1 LEINA
6 MRVTDDRYTRDRQRL
21 DLAVRMIRH
30 EARTGTIRHW
40 TGLSDD
46 RIRKLYRTYLQ
57 HTAAHPCRHRGKPPR
72 QVSYFLR
79 NRETRRQSAL
89 LGGLFGLI
97 GLLGC
102 DDAEPRARD
111 GASAMHW
118 GDRFCRVYETY
129 LALEHA
135 RLISFEH
142 ACYLLQVLERRAE
155 LALDECPSCQSLMV
169 VDTLRV
175 RDRRCAFCEADA
187 LWRSGS
193 GIPAGPE
200 RTRQH

>member
-1 LEINA
+1 
-6 MRVTDDRYTRDRQRL
+6 MRITDDRYTRDRQRL

-57 HTAAHPCRHRGKPPR
+57 HTAARPCRHRGKAPR

-97 GLLGC
+97 GLLGF
-102 DDAEPRARD
+102 DRAEPRD
-111 GASAMHW
+111 EGGSAMHW
-118 GDRFCRVYETY
+118 GDLFCRVYETY
-129 LALEHA
+129 LASERA

-142 ACYLLQVLERRAE
+142 ACYLLHVLERRAE

-169 VDTLRV
+169 TDRLRV
-175 RDRRCAFCEADA
+175 RERRCEFCGVDGLLNAGTVM
-187 LWRSGS
+187 RSS
-193 GIPAGPE
+193 AE
-200 RTRQH
+200 RNRRH

>member
-1 LEINA
+1 LEINV
-6 MRVTDDRYTRDRQRL
+6 MRITDDRYTRDRQRL

-57 HTAAHPCRHRGKPPR
+57 HTAGRPCRHRGKAPR

-97 GLLGC
+97 GLLGF
-102 DDAEPRARD
+102 DRAEPRAEGG
-111 GASAMHW
+111 GAMQW

-142 ACYLLQVLERRAE
+142 ACYLLQVLARRAE
-155 LALDECPSCQSLMV
+155 LALEECPSCQSLMV
-169 VDTLRV
+169 TDALRV

-187 LWRSGS
+187 IWQTGMGRPSS
-193 GIPAGPE
+193 AAPD
-200 RTRQH
+200 RRH

>member
-1 LEINA
+1 
-6 MRVTDDRYTRDRQRL
+6 MRITDDRYTRDRQRL

-30 EARTGTIRHW
+30 EARTGTIRTW

-57 HTAAHPCRHRGKPPR
+57 HTAGSPRRHRGKPPR
-72 QVSYFLR
+72 QVGYFLR

-89 LGGLFGLI
+89 LAGLFGL
-97 GLLGC
+97 LGVLVL
-102 DDAEPRARD
+102 DRAQRAA
-111 GASAMHW
+111 GTASGMIW

-129 LALEHA
+129 LALEGA

-155 LALDECPSCQSLMV
+155 LALDECPSCQSLML

-175 RDRRCAFCEADA
+175 RERRCALCEADPPWA
-187 LWRSGS
+187 TELGS
-193 GIPAGPE
+193 AGPG
-200 RTRQH
+200 RALPH